1 MRGLWRDAANASQV
15 QALIFMNA
23 VAKVRRSL
31 VVPMSAVL
39 ERARFEL
46 CHPRRGT
53 PMNRLAGT
61 VSFVVAIALMIAPA
75 FAAGDP
81 AKGEKV
87 FAKCKACHTTEAG
100 KNRVGPSLAGVFG
113 RTAGTVDGFK
123 YSDAMKGSGV
133 VWNDE
138 TISQYLEAPKT
149 FIAGNKMAF
158 PGLKKPEDRDDVIA
172 YLKQATGA
180 Q

>member
-1 MRGLWRDAANASQV
+1 
-15 QALIFMNA
+15 
-23 VAKVRRSL
+23 
-31 VVPMSAVL
+31 
-39 ERARFEL
+39 
-46 CHPRRGT
+46 
-53 PMNRLAGT
+53 MNRLAGIA
-61 VSFVVAIALMIAPA
+61 SFAVAIVLMAAPA

-113 RTAGTVDGFK
+113 RTSGTVEGFK
-123 YSDAMKGSGV
+123 YSDAMKNAGV
-133 VWNDE
+133 VWDDE
-138 TISQYLEAPKT
+138 TISKYLEAPKG
-149 FIAGNKMAF
+149 FIEGNKMAF
-158 PGLKKPEDRDDVIA
+158 PGLKNQQDRDDVIA